1 MEAAA
6 RLVNRPAPPVP
17 AAAAKVAES
26 VAVRAQCQSLRVSS
40 PGDAAEVEAQ
50 RVASVVVNMPAP
62 AGVAARV
69 SLPVG
74 TLSRALRPGVSMPSR
89 AAPSPALPG
98 IPSGGQAL
106 GAEVRRFMEPRFGAS
121 FAGVRIHT
129 DDTAARLAGQM
140 QARAFAVGN
149 QIFFGAGQ
157 FRPESREGREL
168 IAHEL
173 THTLQQGAG
182 RQPQSIQRS
191 FLGDLAKDIGLPDP
205 RDYIAG
211 KASSIRGFDFMTV
224 VIGKNPIT
232 DAKVDDSAANVL
244 RQATK
249 VMPGGGDIAKAL
261 DNHGIFDKAGKWISG
276 KFTALKNL
284 GSEIKTSVSD
294 FITGIKLS
302 DMKNPG
308 GVWDRGKALL
318 VGIVTGI
325 LDFVGGIVGDI
336 LDFIKDAILKPIGA
350 YARTTSGYPLLCTVL
365 GKDPITGDKAPQDAE
380 AYLGG
385 FLVFVGEN
393 EIWANMKKAN
403 AVQKAFAWF
412 KGAAKALVDF
422 VSEIPTLFIAALKSL
437 TISDILLI
445 PKAFIKLGKVFAGFA
460 GRFISWAAKA
470 AFDLLEIILDSVK
483 PGLMGYIKR
492 TGGALKGILRNPMPF
507 AGNLIAAGKLG
518 FTQFAGNFLTHLK
531 AGLIE
536 WLTGALPG
544 VYIPAGFDLKEIV
557 KFVLSVLGISWA
569 NVRGKLVKVVGEPAV
584 KAMETGFDIVV
595 TLVRD
600 GPAAA
605 WDKIKEQ
612 LGNLKDMVIGG
623 ITSFV
628 VDMVVKKAVPKIIA
642 MFIPGAGFISAA
654 ISIYES
660 VMVFVQKLSKIAA
673 VVGAFVNSIVQIAA
687 GNIGGAAKRVESV
700 LAGLLSLAISFLAG
714 FAGLGKVADKVMG
727 VINKVRAPI
736 DKALDALIGWIV
748 TMAKKLFAKA
758 FGKDKNDERTPEQK
772 QADLNKALAEAQALQ
787 SAPKATSATVRKG
800 LGAIKSK
807 YRMQALDL
815 VVDKQDD
822 GEETVHVHGEI
833 NPKGDTAAAK
843 FAKDGTVGP
852 LGISRKMLTW
862 EQATLDHFVKDKIWK
877 EFKAIPGDYLS
888 AEIDIRHKVSIS
900 DTIKNTDDSLA
911 PKKPPEA
918 AQMLT
923 EKQYPPVA
931 KGPGKYDKPGIVD
944 AARKLLQAANND
956 IKNLFLGAA
965 SVNRGIGKRY
975 DPGDGGNARAAKH
988 DKQKGDFI
996 EKWGFKDEE
1005 FKITIER
1012 KSEKRGTEDEVE
1024 VWK

>member
-1 MEAAA
+1 MQAAP

-17 AAAAKVAES
+17 AAAAKVVES

-50 RVASVVVNMPAP
+50 RVASAVVSMPAP
-62 AGVAARV
+62 SAVATRV
-69 SLPVG
+69 SLPAGV
-74 TLSRALRPGVSMPSR
+74 LSRAARPGVKMPSR
-89 AAPSPALPG
+89 ATPTPALPG

-106 GAEVRRFMEPRFGAS
+106 GAELRRFMEPRFGAS
-121 FAGVRIHT
+121 FDGVRIHT

-140 QARAFAVGN
+140 QARAFAVGQ

-157 FRPESREGREL
+157 FRPESRDGREL

-182 RQPQSIQRS
+182 RQPPGIQRS

-232 DAKVDDSAANVL
+232 DAKVDDSPANLL

-249 VMPGGGDIAKAL
+249 IMPGGGDIAKAL

-284 GSEIKTSVSD
+284 GSEIRTSVSD

-385 FLVFVGEN
+385 FLIFVGEN

-422 VSEIPTLFIAALKSL
+422 VSEIPSLFIAALKSL

-544 VYIPAGFDLKEIV
+544 VYIPAGFELKEIV

-569 NVRGKLVKVVGEPAV
+569 NVRIKLVKVVGEPAV

-714 FAGLGKVADKVMG
+714 FAGLGKVADKVMA
-727 VINKVRAPI
+727 VIAKVRAPI

-748 TMAKKLFAKA
+748 GMAKKLFAKA
-758 FGKDKNDERTPEQK
+758 FGKDKDKDAATGDVRD
-772 QADLNKALAEAQALQ
+772 QAGTALAGKLGGEASVEDTEKAA
-787 SAPKATSATVRKG
+787 SAVMGELKAKG
-800 LGAIKSK
+800 LSRVYLGPENA
-807 YRMQALDL
+807 
-815 VVDKQDD
+815 
-822 GEETVHVHGEI
+822 E
-833 NPKGDTAAAK
+833 GDRDIFAAASPPK
-843 FAKDGTVGP
+843 RVRVLARKRITVSIEGTVKVSGEPVLSGLSGAGFAKFDEERAAAMGGSGQAAVLPQVSQPPGT
-852 LGISRKMLTW
+852 
-862 EQATLDHFVKDKIWK
+862 
-877 EFKAIPGDYLS
+877 
-888 AEIDIRHKVSIS
+888 
-900 DTIKNTDDSLA
+900 
-911 PKKPPEA
+911 
-918 AQMLT
+918 
-923 EKQYPPVA
+923 
-931 KGPGKYDKPGIVD
+931 
-944 AARKLLQAANND
+944 AARKGNQPSAGLV
-956 IKNLFLGAA
+956 IKPEAE
-965 SVNRGIGKRY
+965 S
-975 DPGDGGNARAAKH
+975 
-988 DKQKGDFI
+988 QKLEVVAWNTSAPEKGHNTSHAERQFI
-996 EKWGFKDEE
+996 EWFNGQSAKWKDRVVAVDVTVNGRPICELCASDIATM
-1005 FKITIER
+1005 KARYPKAAINW
-1012 KSEKRGTEDEVE
+1012 KSGDSGGKKGQGEKRQL
-1024 VWK
+1024 KA

>member
-1 MEAAA
+1 MQAAP

-50 RVASVVVNMPAP
+50 RVASAVVNMPAP

-69 SLPVG
+69 SLPAGV
-74 TLSRALRPGVSMPSR
+74 LSRAVRPGVKIPAP
-89 AAPSPALPG
+89 AAPTPALPG

-106 GAEVRRFMEPRFGAS
+106 GAELRRFMEPRFGAS
-121 FAGVRIHT
+121 FDGVRIHT

-140 QARAFAVGN
+140 QARAFAVGQ

-157 FRPESREGREL
+157 FRPESRDGREL

-173 THTLQQGAG
+173 THTLQQGRA
-182 RQPQSIQRS
+182 RQPPLIQRS

-232 DAKVDDSAANVL
+232 DAKVDDSPANLL

-249 VMPGGGDIAKAL
+249 IMPGGGDIAKAL
-261 DNHGIFDKAGKWISG
+261 DNHGIFDKAGKWISS

-284 GSEIKTSVSD
+284 GSEIRTSVTD

-318 VGIVTGI
+318 VGIITGI

-412 KGAAKALVDF
+412 KGAAKTLVDF

-518 FTQFAGNFLTHLK
+518 FQQFAGNFLTHLK

-569 NVRGKLVKVVGEPAV
+569 NVRIKLVKVVGEPAV

-727 VINKVRAPI
+727 VLAKVRAPI

-748 TMAKKLFAKA
+748 GMAKKLFAKA
-758 FGKDKNDERTPEQK
+758 FGKDKDKDAATGDVRD
-772 QADLNKALAEAQALQ
+772 QAGTALAGKLGGEASVEDTEKAA
-787 SAPKATSATVRKG
+787 SAVMGELKAKG
-800 LGAIKSK
+800 LSRVYLGPENA
-807 YRMQALDL
+807 
-815 VVDKQDD
+815 
-822 GEETVHVHGEI
+822 E
-833 NPKGDTAAAK
+833 GDRDIFAAASPPK
-843 FAKDGTVGP
+843 RVRVLARKRITVSIEGTVKVSGEPVLSGLSGAGFAKFDEERAAAMGGSGQAAVLPQVSQPPGT
-852 LGISRKMLTW
+852 
-862 EQATLDHFVKDKIWK
+862 
-877 EFKAIPGDYLS
+877 
-888 AEIDIRHKVSIS
+888 
-900 DTIKNTDDSLA
+900 
-911 PKKPPEA
+911 
-918 AQMLT
+918 
-923 EKQYPPVA
+923 
-931 KGPGKYDKPGIVD
+931 
-944 AARKLLQAANND
+944 AARKGNQPSAGLV
-956 IKNLFLGAA
+956 IKPEAE
-965 SVNRGIGKRY
+965 S
-975 DPGDGGNARAAKH
+975 
-988 DKQKGDFI
+988 QKLEVVAWNTSAPEKGHNTSHAERQFI
-996 EKWGFKDEE
+996 EWFNGQSAKWKDRVVSVDVTVNGRPICELCASDIATM
-1005 FKITIER
+1005 KARYPKAAINW
-1012 KSEKRGTEDEVE
+1012 KSDDSGGKKGQGEKRQL
-1024 VWK
+1024 KA

>member
-1 MEAAA
+1 
-6 RLVNRPAPPVP
+6 
-17 AAAAKVAES
+17 
-26 VAVRAQCQSLRVSS
+26 
-40 PGDAAEVEAQ
+40 
-50 RVASVVVNMPAP
+50 MPA
-62 AGVAARV
+62 
-69 SLPVG
+69 
-74 TLSRALRPGVSMPSR
+74 R

-98 IPSGGQAL
+98 LPSGGQAL
-106 GAEVRRFMEPRFGAS
+106 GAELRRFMEPRFGAD

-140 QARAFAVGN
+140 QARAFAVGQ

-157 FRPESREGREL
+157 FRPESRDGREL

-173 THTLQQGAG
+173 THTLQQGRA
-182 RQPQSIQRS
+182 RQPPLIQRS
-191 FLGDLAKDIGLPDP
+191 ILGDIAKEVGLPDP

-232 DAKVDDSAANVL
+232 DAKVDDSPANLL

-249 VMPGGGDIAKAL
+249 IMPGGGDIAKAL
-261 DNHGIFDKAGKWISG
+261 DNHGIFDKAGKWISS

-318 VGIVTGI
+318 VGIITGI

-385 FLVFVGEN
+385 FLIFVGEN

-412 KGAAKALVDF
+412 KGAATTLVNF
-422 VSEIPTLFIAALKSL
+422 VKQIPTLFIDALKSL

-460 GRFISWAAKA
+460 AQFISWAAKA

-544 VYIPAGFDLKEIV
+544 VYIPAGFELKEIV

-569 NVRGKLVKVVGEPAV
+569 NVRIKLVKVVGEPAV

-595 TLVRD
+595 TLVRN

-660 VMVFVQKLSKIAA
+660 LMVFVQKLSKIAA

-714 FAGLGKVADKVMG
+714 FAGLGKVADKVMA
-727 VINKVRAPI
+727 VIAKVRAPI

-748 TMAKKLFAKA
+748 GMAKKLFAKA
-758 FGKDKNDERTPEQK
+758 FGKDKDKDAATGDVRD
-772 QADLNKALAEAQALQ
+772 QAGTALAGKLGGEASVEDTEKAA
-787 SAPKATSATVRKG
+787 SAVMGELKAKG
-800 LGAIKSK
+800 LSRVYLGPENA
-807 YRMQALDL
+807 
-815 VVDKQDD
+815 
-822 GEETVHVHGEI
+822 E
-833 NPKGDTAAAK
+833 GDRDIFAAASPPK
-843 FAKDGTVGP
+843 RVRVLARKRITVSIEGTVKVSGEPVLSGLSGAGFAKFDEERAAAMGGS
-852 LGISRKMLTW
+852 G
-862 EQATLDHFVKDKIWK
+862 QAAVL
-877 EFKAIPGDYLS
+877 PQ
-888 AEIDIRHKVSIS
+888 VSQ
-900 DTIKNTDDSLA
+900 
-911 PKKPPEA
+911 PPR
-918 AQMLT
+918 T
-923 EKQYPPVA
+923 
-931 KGPGKYDKPGIVD
+931 
-944 AARKLLQAANND
+944 AARKGNQPSAGLV
-956 IKNLFLGAA
+956 IKPEAE
-965 SVNRGIGKRY
+965 S
-975 DPGDGGNARAAKH
+975 
-988 DKQKGDFI
+988 QKLEVVAWNTSAPEKGHNTSHAERQFI
-996 EKWGFKDEE
+996 EWFNGQSAKWKDRVVAVDVTVNGRPICELCASDIATM
-1005 FKITIER
+1005 KARYPKAAINW
-1012 KSEKRGTEDEVE
+1012 KSGDSGGKKGQGEKRQL
-1024 VWK
+1024 KA

>member
-1 MEAAA
+1 MEAAP

-26 VAVRAQCQSLRVSS
+26 VAVRAQCHSLRVSS

-50 RVASVVVNMPAP
+50 RVASAVVNMPAP

-69 SLPVG
+69 SLPAG
-74 TLSRALRPGVSMPSR
+74 TLSRAARPGVKMPSR
-89 AAPSPALPG
+89 AAPSSALAG

-106 GAEVRRFMEPRFGAS
+106 GAEVRRFMEPRFGAN
-121 FAGVRIHT
+121 FDGVRIHT

-140 QARAFAVGN
+140 QARAFAVGQ

-157 FRPESREGREL
+157 FRPESRDGREL

-182 RQPQSIQRS
+182 RQPPLIQRS

-232 DAKVDDSAANVL
+232 DAKVDDSPANLL

-249 VMPGGGDIAKAL
+249 IMPGGGDIAKAL

-284 GSEIKTSVSD
+284 GSEIKTSVTD

-393 EIWANMKKAN
+393 EIWDNMKKAN

-412 KGAAKALVDF
+412 KGAAKTLVNF
-422 VSEIPTLFIAALKSL
+422 VKQIPTLFIDALKSL

-544 VYIPAGFDLKEIV
+544 VYIPAGFELKEIV

-569 NVRGKLVKVVGEPAV
+569 NVRIKLVKVVGEPAV

-595 TLVRD
+595 TLVRN

-727 VINKVRAPI
+727 VLAKVRAPI

-748 TMAKKLFAKA
+748 GMAKKLFAKA
-758 FGKDKNDERTPEQK
+758 FGKDKDKDAATGDVRD
-772 QADLNKALAEAQALQ
+772 QAGTALAGKLGGEASVEDTEKAA
-787 SAPKATSATVRKG
+787 SAVMGELKAKG
-800 LGAIKSK
+800 LSRVYLGPENA
-807 YRMQALDL
+807 
-815 VVDKQDD
+815 
-822 GEETVHVHGEI
+822 E
-833 NPKGDTAAAK
+833 GDRDIFAAASPPK
-843 FAKDGTVGP
+843 RVRVLARKRITVSIEGTVKVSGEPVLSGLSGAGFAKFDEERAAAMGGSGQAAVLPQVSQPPGT
-852 LGISRKMLTW
+852 
-862 EQATLDHFVKDKIWK
+862 
-877 EFKAIPGDYLS
+877 
-888 AEIDIRHKVSIS
+888 
-900 DTIKNTDDSLA
+900 
-911 PKKPPEA
+911 
-918 AQMLT
+918 
-923 EKQYPPVA
+923 
-931 KGPGKYDKPGIVD
+931 
-944 AARKLLQAANND
+944 AARKGNQPSAGLV
-956 IKNLFLGAA
+956 IKPEAE
-965 SVNRGIGKRY
+965 S
-975 DPGDGGNARAAKH
+975 
-988 DKQKGDFI
+988 QKLEVVAWNTSAPEKGHNTSHAERQFI
-996 EKWGFKDEE
+996 EWFNGQSAKWKDRVVSVDVTVNGRPICELCASDIATM
-1005 FKITIER
+1005 KARYPKAAINW
-1012 KSEKRGTEDEVE
+1012 KSGDSGGKKGQGEKRQL
-1024 VWK
+1024 KA

>member
-26 VAVRAQCQSLRVSS
+26 VAARAQCQSMRVSS

-50 RVASVVVNMPAP
+50 RVASAVVNMPMP
-62 AGVAARV
+62 SGVAARV
-69 SLPVG
+69 SLPAG
-74 TLSRALRPGVSMPSR
+74 SLSRAARLGVSMPAR
-89 AAPSPALPG
+89 ATPTPALPG
-98 IPSGGQAL
+98 IPSGGHAL

-182 RQPQSIQRS
+182 RQPPGIQRS

-224 VIGKNPIT
+224 VIGRNPIT
-232 DAKVDDSAANVL
+232 DAKVDDSPANLL
-244 RQATK
+244 RQATRI
-249 VMPGGGDIAKAL
+249 MPGGGDIAKAL

-284 GSEIKTSVSD
+284 GSEIKTSVTD

-318 VGIVTGI
+318 VGIITGI
-325 LDFVGGIVGDI
+325 LDFVGGIASDI

-350 YARTTSGYPLLCTVL
+350 YARTTDGYPLLCTVL

-385 FLVFVGEN
+385 FLIFVGEN

-412 KGAAKALVDF
+412 KGAATTLVNF
-422 VSEIPTLFIAALKSL
+422 VKQIPTLFIDALKSL

-460 GRFISWAAKA
+460 AQFVSWAAKA

-492 TGGALKGILRNPMPF
+492 TGAALKSILRNPMPF

-544 VYIPAGFDLKEIV
+544 VYIPTGFDLKEIV

-569 NVRGKLVKVVGEPAV
+569 NVRIKLVKVVGEPAV

-654 ISIYES
+654 ISIYDS

-727 VINKVRAPI
+727 VLAKVRAPI
-736 DKALDALIGWIV
+736 DKALDALINWIV
-748 TMAKKLFAKA
+748 TMAKKLFAKV
-758 FGKDKNDERTPEQK
+758 FGKDKDKDAASGDVRD
-772 QADLNKALAEAQALQ
+772 QAGAALAGKLGGEA
-787 SAPKATSATVRKG
+787 SVEDTEKAATAVMGELKAKG
-800 LGAIKSK
+800 LSRVYLGPENA
-807 YRMQALDL
+807 
-815 VVDKQDD
+815 
-822 GEETVHVHGEI
+822 E
-833 NPKGDTAAAK
+833 GDRDIFAAASPPK
-843 FAKDGTVGP
+843 RVRVLARKRITVSIEGSVKVSGEPVLSGLSGAGFAKFDQERAAAMGGS
-852 LGISRKMLTW
+852 G
-862 EQATLDHFVKDKIWK
+862 
-877 EFKAIPGDYLS
+877 
-888 AEIDIRHKVSIS
+888 
-900 DTIKNTDDSLA
+900 
-911 PKKPPEA
+911 EA
-918 AQMLT
+918 AVLPQVS
-923 EKQYPPVA
+923 QPP
-931 KGPGKYDKPGIVD
+931 GT
-944 AARKLLQAANND
+944 AARKGNQPSAGLV
-956 IKNLFLGAA
+956 IKPEAG
-965 SVNRGIGKRY
+965 S
-975 DPGDGGNARAAKH
+975 
-988 DKQKGDFI
+988 QKLEVVAWNTSAPEKGHNTSHAERQFI
-996 EKWGFKDEE
+996 EWFNGQNAKWKDRVVSVDVTVNGRPICDLCASDIATM
-1005 FKITIER
+1005 KARYPKVAINW
-1012 KSEKRGTEDEVE
+1012 KSGDSGGKKGQAEKRQL
-1024 VWK
+1024 KA

>member
-1 MEAAA
+1 MQAAP
-6 RLVNRPAPPVP
+6 RLVNRPAPPLP
-17 AAAAKVAES
+17 AAAVKVAAPIS
-26 VAVRAQCQSLRVSS
+26 AQCQSLRVSS

-50 RVASVVVNMPAP
+50 RVASAVVNMSAP
-62 AGVAARV
+62 AGVATRV
-69 SLPVG
+69 SLPAGV
-74 TLSRALRPGVSMPSR
+74 LSRAVRPGVKMPAH

-98 IPSGGQAL
+98 IPGGGQAL
-106 GAEVRRFMEPRFGAS
+106 GAEVRQFMEPRFGAS

-129 DDTAARLAGQM
+129 DDTAAGLARQM

-149 QIFFGAGQ
+149 RIFFGAGQ
-157 FRPESREGREL
+157 FQPATRDGREL

-182 RQPQSIQRS
+182 RRPPVIQRS

-232 DAKVDDSAANVL
+232 DAKVDDSPANLL

-249 VMPGGGDIAKAL
+249 IMPGGGDIAKAL

-294 FITGIKLS
+294 FITGIKLT

-325 LDFVGGIVGDI
+325 LDFVGGIASDI
-336 LDFIKDAILKPIGA
+336 LEFIKDAILKPIGA

-385 FLVFVGEN
+385 FLIFVGEN

-507 AGNLIAAGKLG
+507 AANLIAAGKLG
-518 FTQFAGNFLTHLK
+518 FTQFVGNFVTHLK

-544 VYIPAGFDLKEIV
+544 VYIPAGFELKEIV

-569 NVRGKLVKVVGEPAV
+569 NVRVKLVKVVGEPAV

-628 VDMVVKKAVPKIIA
+628 VDMVAKKAVPKIIA

-748 TMAKKLFAKA
+748 TMAKKLFAKV
-758 FGKDKNDERTPEQK
+758 FGKDKDKDAASGDVRD
-772 QADLNKALAEAQALQ
+772 QAGTALAGKLGGEA
-787 SAPKATSATVRKG
+787 SVEDTEKAATAVMGELKAKG
-800 LGAIKSK
+800 LSRVYLGPENA
-807 YRMQALDL
+807 
-815 VVDKQDD
+815 
-822 GEETVHVHGEI
+822 E
-833 NPKGDTAAAK
+833 GDRDIFAAASPPK
-843 FAKDGTVGP
+843 RVRVLA
-852 LGISRKMLTW
+852 RKRVIVSI
-862 EQATLDHFVKDKIWK
+862 EASV
-877 EFKAIPGDYLS
+877 
-888 AEIDIRHKVSIS
+888 KVSGEPVLS
-900 DTIKNTDDSLA
+900 GLSGAGFARFDQERAAAMGGSG
-911 PKKPPEA
+911 EA
-918 AQMLT
+918 AMLP
-923 EKQYPPVA
+923 EVSQPP
-931 KGPGKYDKPGIVD
+931 GT
-944 AARKLLQAANND
+944 AARKGSQPSSGMV
-956 IKNLFLGAA
+956 IKPDAGA
-965 SVNRGIGKRY
+965 
-975 DPGDGGNARAAKH
+975 
-988 DKQKGDFI
+988 QKLEVVAWNTSAPEKGHNTSHAERQFI
-996 EKWGFKDEE
+996 EWFNGQNAKWKARVLTVDVTVNGRPICDLCASDIAGMKARYPQVA
-1005 FKITIER
+1005 INW
-1012 KSEKRGTEDEVE
+1012 KSGDSGGKKGQGEKRQL
-1024 VWK
+1024 KA

>member
-6 RLVNRPAPPVP
+6 RLVNRPAPPLP
-17 AAAAKVAES
+17 AAAARVAEPA
-26 VAVRAQCQSLRVSS
+26 VAQVSPIRVQCQSLRVSA
-40 PGDAAEVEAQ
+40 PGDAAEVEASQ
-50 RVASVVVNMPAP
+50 VASRIVNMPAP
-62 AGVAARV
+62 SAVAARV
-69 SLPVG
+69 SLPAG
-74 TLSRALRPGVSMPSR
+74 LLSRAARPGIKLPAAV
-89 AAPSPALPG
+89 APSPALPG

-106 GAEVRRFMEPRFGAS
+106 GAELRRFLEPRFGAD

-129 DDTAARLAGQM
+129 DDTAARLAGQV

-157 FRPESREGREL
+157 FQPASRDGREL

-173 THTLQQGAG
+173 THTLQQRKA
-182 RQPQSIQRS
+182 RQAPLIQRS
-191 FLGDLAKDIGLPDP
+191 LLGDLAKDIGLPEP

-211 KASSIRGFDFMTV
+211 KASSSRGFDFMTV

-232 DAKVDDSAANVL
+232 DAKVDDSPANLL

-249 VMPGGGDIAKAL
+249 IMPGGGDIAKAL
-261 DNHGIFDKAGKWISG
+261 DNHGIFDRAGKWISG

-294 FITGIKLS
+294 FITGIKLT

-318 VGIVTGI
+318 VGIISGI
-325 LDFVGGIVGDI
+325 LDFVGGIAGDI

-350 YARTTSGYPLLCTVL
+350 YARTTDGYRLLCTVL

-403 AVQKAFAWF
+403 AVQ
-412 KGAAKALVDF
+412 
-422 VSEIPTLFIAALKSL
+422 
-437 TISDILLI
+437 
-445 PKAFIKLGKVFAGFA
+445 KVFAGFA

-507 AGNLIAAGKLG
+507 VGNLIAAGKLG

-544 VYIPAGFDLKEIV
+544 VYIPAGFELKEIV

-569 NVRGKLVKVVGEPAV
+569 NVRVKLVKVVGETAV
-584 KAMETGFDIVV
+584 KTMETGFDIVV

-714 FAGLGKVADKVMG
+714 FAGLGKVADKVMA

-748 TMAKKLFAKA
+748 GMAKKLFAKA

-787 SAPKATSATVRKG
+787 AAPKATSASVKKG

-862 EQATLDHFVKDKIWK
+862 
-877 EFKAIPGDYLS
+877 
-888 AEIDIRHKVSIS
+888 
-900 DTIKNTDDSLA
+900 
-911 PKKPPEA
+911 
-918 AQMLT
+918 
-923 EKQYPPVA
+923 
-931 KGPGKYDKPGIVD
+931 
-944 AARKLLQAANND
+944 
-956 IKNLFLGAA
+956 
-965 SVNRGIGKRY
+965 
-975 DPGDGGNARAAKH
+975 
-988 DKQKGDFI
+988 
-996 EKWGFKDEE
+996 
-1005 FKITIER
+1005 
-1012 KSEKRGTEDEVE
+1012 
-1024 VWK
+1024 

>member
-1 MEAAA
+1 MQAA

-17 AAAAKVAES
+17 AAAFKVAQS
-26 VAVRAQCQSLRVSS
+26 AAGVARVQCQSLRVSS
-40 PGDAAEVEAQ
+40 RGDAAEVEAC
-50 RVASVVVNMPAP
+50 RVASNVVHMPAP
-62 AGVAARV
+62 AGVSARAM
-69 SLPVG
+69 LPAG
-74 TLSRALRPGVSMPSR
+74 ALSRAPMAKAGL
-89 AAPSPALPG
+89 AARPALISAPPG
-98 IPSGGQAL
+98 IPTGGQTL
-106 GAEVRRFMEPRFGAS
+106 GAEVRKFMEPRFGAS
-121 FAGVRIHT
+121 FGGVRIHT
-129 DDTAARLAGQM
+129 DDTAAHLSQQM
-140 QARAFAVGN
+140 QARAFTVGN
-149 QIFFGAGQ
+149 QIFFGSGQ
-157 FRPESREGREL
+157 FRPDSSEGREL

-173 THTLQQGAG
+173 THTLQQGAATQ
-182 RQPQSIQRS
+182 QPSIQRS
-191 FLGDLAKDIGLPDP
+191 FLGDLGLPELPDP
-205 RDYIAG
+205 KNYIAG

-232 DAKVDDSAANVL
+232 DAKVDDSAANLL

-249 VMPGGGDIAKAL
+249 VMPGGSDIAKAL

-284 GSEIKTSVSD
+284 ASEIKTSVSD
-294 FITGIKLS
+294 FITGIKLT

-318 VGIVTGI
+318 LGIIGGVI
-325 LDFVGGIVGDI
+325 DFVGGFAGDI
-336 LDFIKDAILKPIGA
+336 LEFIKDAILKPIGA
-350 YARTTSGYPLLCTVL
+350 HARTTTGYPLLCTVL

-385 FLVFVGEN
+385 FLIFVGEN

-403 AVQKAFAWF
+403 AVQKAFGWF
-412 KGAAKALVDF
+412 KGAAKTLVDF
-422 VSEIPTLFIAALKSL
+422 VKEIPTLFIDALKSL
-437 TISDILLI
+437 TIADILLI

-460 GRFISWAAKA
+460 GRFVSWAAKA

-492 TGGALKGILRNPMPF
+492 TGAALKSILRNPMPF
-507 AGNLIAAGKLG
+507 AGNLIAAGKAG
-518 FTQFAGNFLTHLK
+518 FTQFAGNFGKHLK

-628 VDMVVKKAVPKIIA
+628 VDMVATKAVPKILA

-687 GNIGGAAKRVESV
+687 GNIGAAAKRVESV

-714 FAGLGKVADKVMG
+714 FAGLGKVADKLMG

-748 TMAKKLFAKA
+748 GMAKKLFAKV
-758 FGKDKNDERTPEQK
+758 FGKDNEASAGDVRD
-772 QADLNKALAEAQALQ
+772 QAGTALAGKLGGEASVEETEKAATAVAGDLKAKGLKRVYLGPENADGDRDVFAEASPPKKIRILARKRVTVSVEATVTVSGEPALVALAGAGFAKFDKERAEVIGGSGEAALLPQ
-787 SAPKATSATVRKG
+787 VQQPPGTAAKKGNQPSAGLVFKPDAKSNELQVVAWNTSAPEKG
-800 LGAIKSK
+800 HNVS
-807 YRMQALDL
+807 
-815 VVDKQDD
+815 
-822 GEETVHVHGEI
+822 H
-833 NPKGDTAAAK
+833 
-843 FAKDGTVGP
+843 
-852 LGISRKMLTW
+852 
-862 EQATLDHFVKDKIWK
+862 
-877 EFKAIPGDYLS
+877 
-888 AEIDIRHKVSIS
+888 AER
-900 DTIKNTDDSLA
+900 
-911 PKKPPEA
+911 
-918 AQMLT
+918 Q
-923 EKQYPPVA
+923 
-931 KGPGKYDKPGIVD
+931 
-944 AARKLLQAANND
+944 
-956 IKNLFLGAA
+956 
-965 SVNRGIGKRY
+965 
-975 DPGDGGNARAAKH
+975 
-988 DKQKGDFI
+988 FI
-996 EKWGFKDEE
+996 EWFNGQNAGKWKDRVESVDVTVNGRPICDLCAADIGAMKARYPKA
-1005 FKITIER
+1005 KINW
-1012 KSEKRGTEDEVE
+1012 KSADAGGKKAQSDKRQL
-1024 VWK
+1024 KA

>member
-1 MEAAA
+1 MEAAP

-26 VAVRAQCQSLRVSS
+26 VAVRAQCHSLRVSS

-50 RVASVVVNMPAP
+50 RVASAVVNMPAP

-69 SLPVG
+69 SLPAG
-74 TLSRALRPGVSMPSR
+74 TLSRAVRPGVKIPAP
-89 AAPSPALPG
+89 AAPTPALPG

-106 GAEVRRFMEPRFGAS
+106 GAELRRFMEPRFGAS
-121 FAGVRIHT
+121 FDGVRIHT

-140 QARAFAVGN
+140 QARAFAVGQ

-157 FRPESREGREL
+157 FQPESRDGREL

-173 THTLQQGAG
+173 THTLQQGRA
-182 RQPQSIQRS
+182 RQPPLIQRS
-191 FLGDLAKDIGLPDP
+191 ILGDIAKEVGLPDP

-232 DAKVDDSAANVL
+232 DAKVDDSPANLL

-249 VMPGGGDIAKAL
+249 IMPGGGDIAKAL
-261 DNHGIFDKAGKWISG
+261 DNHGIFDKAGKWISS

-284 GSEIKTSVSD
+284 GSEIRTSVTD

-318 VGIVTGI
+318 VGIITGI

-412 KGAAKALVDF
+412 KGAAKTLVDF

-544 VYIPAGFDLKEIV
+544 VYIPAGFELKEIV

-569 NVRGKLVKVVGEPAV
+569 NVRIKLVKVVGETAV

-595 TLVRD
+595 TLVRN

-727 VINKVRAPI
+727 VLAKVRAPI

-748 TMAKKLFAKA
+748 GMAKKLFAKA
-758 FGKDKNDERTPEQK
+758 FGKDKDKDAATGDVRD
-772 QADLNKALAEAQALQ
+772 QAGTALAGKLGGEASVEDTEKAA
-787 SAPKATSATVRKG
+787 SAVMGELKAKG
-800 LGAIKSK
+800 LSRVYLGPENA
-807 YRMQALDL
+807 
-815 VVDKQDD
+815 
-822 GEETVHVHGEI
+822 E
-833 NPKGDTAAAK
+833 GDRDIFAAASPPK
-843 FAKDGTVGP
+843 RVRVLARKRITVSIEGTVKVSGEPVLSGLSGAGFAKFDEERAAAMGGSGQAAVLPQVSQPPGT
-852 LGISRKMLTW
+852 
-862 EQATLDHFVKDKIWK
+862 
-877 EFKAIPGDYLS
+877 
-888 AEIDIRHKVSIS
+888 
-900 DTIKNTDDSLA
+900 
-911 PKKPPEA
+911 
-918 AQMLT
+918 
-923 EKQYPPVA
+923 
-931 KGPGKYDKPGIVD
+931 
-944 AARKLLQAANND
+944 AARKGNQPSAGLV
-956 IKNLFLGAA
+956 IKPEAE
-965 SVNRGIGKRY
+965 S
-975 DPGDGGNARAAKH
+975 
-988 DKQKGDFI
+988 QKLEVVAWNTSAPEKGHNTSHAERQFI
-996 EKWGFKDEE
+996 EWFNGQSAKWKDRVVSVDVTVNGRPICELCASDIATM
-1005 FKITIER
+1005 KARYPKAAINW
-1012 KSEKRGTEDEVE
+1012 KSGDSGGKKGQGEKRQL
-1024 VWK
+1024 KA

>member
-1 MEAAA
+1 MQAAP

-17 AAAAKVAES
+17 AAAAKVVES
-26 VAVRAQCQSLRVSS
+26 VAVHAQCHSLRVSS

-50 RVASVVVNMPAP
+50 RVASAVVNMPAP
-62 AGVAARV
+62 SGVAARV
-69 SLPVG
+69 SLPAG
-74 TLSRALRPGVSMPSR
+74 TLSRAARPGVKMPSR
-89 AAPSPALPG
+89 AAPSPAQPG

-106 GAEVRRFMEPRFGAS
+106 GAELRRFMEPRFGAS
-121 FAGVRIHT
+121 FDGVRIHT

-157 FRPESREGREL
+157 FRPESRDGREL

-173 THTLQQGAG
+173 THTLQQGRA
-182 RQPQSIQRS
+182 RQPPLIQRS
-191 FLGDLAKDIGLPDP
+191 ILGDIAKEVGLPDP

-232 DAKVDDSAANVL
+232 DAKVDDSPANLL

-249 VMPGGGDIAKAL
+249 IMPGGGDIAKAL
-261 DNHGIFDKAGKWISG
+261 DNHGIFDRAGKWISG

-302 DMKNPG
+302 DMKSPG

-385 FLVFVGEN
+385 FLIFVGEN

-403 AVQKAFAWF
+403 AVQKAFVWF
-412 KGAAKALVDF
+412 KGAAKTLVDF

-518 FTQFAGNFLTHLK
+518 FQQFAGNFLTHLK

-544 VYIPAGFDLKEIV
+544 VYIPAGFELKEIV

-569 NVRGKLVKVVGEPAV
+569 NVRIKLVKVVGEPAV

-727 VINKVRAPI
+727 VLAKVRAPI

-748 TMAKKLFAKA
+748 GMAKKLFAKA
-758 FGKDKNDERTPEQK
+758 FGKDKDKDAATGDVRD
-772 QADLNKALAEAQALQ
+772 QAGTALAGKLGGEASVEDTEKAA
-787 SAPKATSATVRKG
+787 SAVMGELKAKG
-800 LGAIKSK
+800 LSRVYLGPENA
-807 YRMQALDL
+807 
-815 VVDKQDD
+815 
-822 GEETVHVHGEI
+822 E
-833 NPKGDTAAAK
+833 GDRDIFAAASPPK
-843 FAKDGTVGP
+843 RVRVLARKRITVSIEGTVKVSGEPVLSGLSGAGFAKFDEERAAAMGGSGQAAVLPQVSQPPGT
-852 LGISRKMLTW
+852 
-862 EQATLDHFVKDKIWK
+862 
-877 EFKAIPGDYLS
+877 
-888 AEIDIRHKVSIS
+888 
-900 DTIKNTDDSLA
+900 
-911 PKKPPEA
+911 
-918 AQMLT
+918 
-923 EKQYPPVA
+923 
-931 KGPGKYDKPGIVD
+931 
-944 AARKLLQAANND
+944 AARKGSQPSAGLV
-956 IKNLFLGAA
+956 IKPEAE
-965 SVNRGIGKRY
+965 S
-975 DPGDGGNARAAKH
+975 
-988 DKQKGDFI
+988 QKLEVVAWNTSAPEKGHNTSHAERQFI
-996 EKWGFKDEE
+996 EWFNGQSAKWKDRVVAVDVTVNGRPICELCASDIATM
-1005 FKITIER
+1005 KARYPKAAINW
-1012 KSEKRGTEDEVE
+1012 KSGDSGGKKGQGEKRQL
-1024 VWK
+1024 KA

>member
-1 MEAAA
+1 MEAAP

-17 AAAAKVAES
+17 AAAAKVVES
-26 VAVRAQCQSLRVSS
+26 VAVRAQCHSLRVSS

-50 RVASVVVNMPAP
+50 RVASAVVNMPAP

-69 SLPVG
+69 SLPAGV
-74 TLSRALRPGVSMPSR
+74 LSRAVRPGVKIRAP
-89 AAPSPALPG
+89 AAPTPALPG

-106 GAEVRRFMEPRFGAS
+106 GAELRRFMEPRFGAS
-121 FAGVRIHT
+121 FDGVRIHT

-140 QARAFAVGN
+140 QARAFAVGQ

-157 FRPESREGREL
+157 FRPESRDGREL

-173 THTLQQGAG
+173 THTLQQGRA
-182 RQPQSIQRS
+182 RQPPLIQRS
-191 FLGDLAKDIGLPDP
+191 ILGDIAKEVGLPDP

-232 DAKVDDSAANVL
+232 DAKVDDSPANLL

-249 VMPGGGDIAKAL
+249 IMPGGGDIAKAL
-261 DNHGIFDKAGKWISG
+261 DNHGIFDRAGKWISG

-302 DMKNPG
+302 DMKSPG

-385 FLVFVGEN
+385 FLIFVGEN

-403 AVQKAFAWF
+403 AVQKAFVWF
-412 KGAAKALVDF
+412 KGAAKTLVDF

-518 FTQFAGNFLTHLK
+518 FQQFAGNFLTHLK
-531 AGLIE
+531 ARLIE

-544 VYIPAGFDLKEIV
+544 VYIPAGFELKEIV

-569 NVRGKLVKVVGEPAV
+569 NVRIKLVKVVGEPAV

-727 VINKVRAPI
+727 VLAKVRAPI

-748 TMAKKLFAKA
+748 GMAKKLFAKA
-758 FGKDKNDERTPEQK
+758 FGKDKDKDAATGDVRD
-772 QADLNKALAEAQALQ
+772 QAGTALAGKLGGEASVEDTEKAA
-787 SAPKATSATVRKG
+787 SAVMGELKAKG
-800 LGAIKSK
+800 LSRVYLGPENA
-807 YRMQALDL
+807 
-815 VVDKQDD
+815 
-822 GEETVHVHGEI
+822 E
-833 NPKGDTAAAK
+833 GDRDIFAAASPPK
-843 FAKDGTVGP
+843 RVRVLARKRITVSIEGTVKVSGEPVLSGLSGAGFAKFDEERAAAMGGSGQAAVLPQVSQPPGT
-852 LGISRKMLTW
+852 
-862 EQATLDHFVKDKIWK
+862 
-877 EFKAIPGDYLS
+877 
-888 AEIDIRHKVSIS
+888 
-900 DTIKNTDDSLA
+900 
-911 PKKPPEA
+911 
-918 AQMLT
+918 
-923 EKQYPPVA
+923 
-931 KGPGKYDKPGIVD
+931 
-944 AARKLLQAANND
+944 AARKGNQPSAGLV
-956 IKNLFLGAA
+956 IKPEAE
-965 SVNRGIGKRY
+965 S
-975 DPGDGGNARAAKH
+975 
-988 DKQKGDFI
+988 QKLEVVAWNTSAPEKGHNTSHAERQFI
-996 EKWGFKDEE
+996 EWFNGQSAKWKDRVVSVDVTVNGRPICELCASDIATM
-1005 FKITIER
+1005 KARYPKAAINW
-1012 KSEKRGTEDEVE
+1012 KSGDSGGKKGQGEKRQL
-1024 VWK
+1024 KA

>member
-6 RLVNRPAPPVP
+6 RLVNRPSPPVP
-17 AAAAKVAES
+17 AAVAKVVES
-26 VAVRAQCQSLRVSS
+26 VAVRAQCHSLRVSA

-50 RVASVVVNMPAP
+50 RVASAVVSMPAP
-62 AGVAARV
+62 AGMATRI
-69 SLPVG
+69 SLPAGV
-74 TLSRALRPGVSMPSR
+74 LSRATRPGVKMPAP

-106 GAEVRRFMEPRFGAS
+106 GAEVRQFMEPRFGAS

-129 DDTAARLAGQM
+129 DDTAARLAGQV

-157 FRPESREGREL
+157 FRPESRDGREL

-173 THTLQQGAG
+173 THTLQQGRA
-182 RQPQSIQRS
+182 RQPPLVQRS

-232 DAKVDDSAANVL
+232 DAKVDDSPANLL

-249 VMPGGGDIAKAL
+249 IMPGGGDIAKAL
-261 DNHGIFDKAGKWISG
+261 DNHGIFDKAGKWISS

-284 GSEIKTSVSD
+284 GSEIKSSVSD

-318 VGIVTGI
+318 VGIITGI

-385 FLVFVGEN
+385 FLIFVGEN

-412 KGAAKALVDF
+412 KGAATTLVNF
-422 VSEIPTLFIAALKSL
+422 VKQIPTLFIDALKSL

-460 GRFISWAAKA
+460 AQFISWAAKA

-544 VYIPAGFDLKEIV
+544 VYIPAGFELKEIV

-569 NVRGKLVKVVGEPAV
+569 NVRIKLVKVVGEPAV

-595 TLVRD
+595 TLVRN

-660 VMVFVQKLSKIAA
+660 LMVFVQKLSKIAA

-714 FAGLGKVADKVMG
+714 FAGLGKVADKVMA
-727 VINKVRAPI
+727 VIAKVRAPI

-748 TMAKKLFAKA
+748 GMAKKLFAKA
-758 FGKDKNDERTPEQK
+758 FGKDKDKDAATGDVRD
-772 QADLNKALAEAQALQ
+772 QAGTALAGKLGGEASVEDTEKAA
-787 SAPKATSATVRKG
+787 SAVMGELKAKG
-800 LGAIKSK
+800 LSRVYLGPENA
-807 YRMQALDL
+807 
-815 VVDKQDD
+815 
-822 GEETVHVHGEI
+822 E
-833 NPKGDTAAAK
+833 GDRDIFAAASPPK
-843 FAKDGTVGP
+843 RVRVLARKRITVSIEGTVKVSGEPVLSGLSGAGFAKFDEERAAAMGGS
-852 LGISRKMLTW
+852 G
-862 EQATLDHFVKDKIWK
+862 QAAVL
-877 EFKAIPGDYLS
+877 PQ
-888 AEIDIRHKVSIS
+888 VSQ
-900 DTIKNTDDSLA
+900 
-911 PKKPPEA
+911 PPR
-918 AQMLT
+918 T
-923 EKQYPPVA
+923 
-931 KGPGKYDKPGIVD
+931 
-944 AARKLLQAANND
+944 AARKGNQPSAGLV
-956 IKNLFLGAA
+956 IKPEAE
-965 SVNRGIGKRY
+965 S
-975 DPGDGGNARAAKH
+975 
-988 DKQKGDFI
+988 QKLEVVAWNTSAPEKGHNTSHAERQFI
-996 EKWGFKDEE
+996 EWFNGQSAKWKDRVVAVDVTVNGRPICELCASDIATM
-1005 FKITIER
+1005 KARYPKAAINW
-1012 KSEKRGTEDEVE
+1012 KSGDSGGKKGQGEKRQL
-1024 VWK
+1024 KA

>member
-6 RLVNRPAPPVP
+6 RLVNRPAPPLP
-17 AAAAKVAES
+17 AAAARVAEPA
-26 VAVRAQCQSLRVSS
+26 VAQVSPIRVQCQSLRVSA
-40 PGDAAEVEAQ
+40 PGDAAEVEASQ
-50 RVASVVVNMPAP
+50 VASRIVNMPAP
-62 AGVAARV
+62 SAVAARV
-69 SLPVG
+69 SLPAG
-74 TLSRALRPGVSMPSR
+74 LLSRAARPGIKLPAAV
-89 AAPSPALPG
+89 APSPALPG

-106 GAEVRRFMEPRFGAS
+106 GAELRRFMEPRFGAD

-129 DDTAARLAGQM
+129 DDTAARLAGQV

-149 QIFFGAGQ
+149 QIFFDAGQ
-157 FRPESREGREL
+157 FQPASRDGREL

-173 THTLQQGAG
+173 THTLQQRSA
-182 RQPQSIQRS
+182 RQPPLIQRS
-191 FLGDLAKDIGLPDP
+191 LLGDLAKDIGLPEP

-224 VIGKNPIT
+224 VIGRNPIT
-232 DAKVDDSAANVL
+232 DAKVDDSAANLL

-249 VMPGGGDIAKAL
+249 IMPGGGDIAKAL

-294 FITGIKLS
+294 FITGMKLS
-302 DMKNPG
+302 DRKNPG

-318 VGIVTGI
+318 VGIITGI
-325 LDFVGGIVGDI
+325 LDFVGGIASDI
-336 LDFIKDAILKPIGA
+336 LEFIKDAILKPIGA

-385 FLVFVGEN
+385 FLIFVGEN

-412 KGAAKALVDF
+412 KGAAKALVEF

-460 GRFISWAAKA
+460 GRFIGWAAKA
-470 AFDLLEIILDSVK
+470 AFDLLEILLDSIK
-483 PGLMGYIKR
+483 PGLMGYVKR

-518 FTQFAGNFLTHLK
+518 FTPFAGNFLTHLK

-544 VYIPAGFDLKEIV
+544 VYIPAGFELKELV

-569 NVRGKLVKVVGEPAV
+569 NVRIKLVTV
-584 KAMETGFDIVV
+584 
-595 TLVRD
+595 VRD

-687 GNIGGAAKRVESV
+687 GTIGGAAKRVESV

-714 FAGLGKVADKVMG
+714 FAGLGKVADKVMA
-727 VINKVRAPI
+727 VIAKVRAPI

-748 TMAKKLFAKA
+748 GMAKKLFAKV
-758 FGKDKNDERTPEQK
+758 FGKDKKDERTPEQK
-772 QADLNKALAEAQALQ
+772 QSDLNKALAEAQALQ
-787 SAPKATSATVRKG
+787 AAPKATTGSVKKG

-862 EQATLDHFVKDKIWK
+862 
-877 EFKAIPGDYLS
+877 
-888 AEIDIRHKVSIS
+888 
-900 DTIKNTDDSLA
+900 
-911 PKKPPEA
+911 
-918 AQMLT
+918 
-923 EKQYPPVA
+923 
-931 KGPGKYDKPGIVD
+931 
-944 AARKLLQAANND
+944 
-956 IKNLFLGAA
+956 
-965 SVNRGIGKRY
+965 
-975 DPGDGGNARAAKH
+975 
-988 DKQKGDFI
+988 
-996 EKWGFKDEE
+996 
-1005 FKITIER
+1005 
-1012 KSEKRGTEDEVE
+1012 
-1024 VWK
+1024 